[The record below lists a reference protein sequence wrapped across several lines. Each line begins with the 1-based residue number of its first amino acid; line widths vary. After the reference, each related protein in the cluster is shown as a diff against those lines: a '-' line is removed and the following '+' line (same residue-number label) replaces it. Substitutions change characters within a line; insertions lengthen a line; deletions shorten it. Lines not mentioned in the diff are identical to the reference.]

1 MDVPSG
7 APVVVGVDGSPTGLA
22 AVRLAVD
29 EALRRSRPLRVVHAF
44 VWPKLKVSGKPSPAG
59 PPEGGLRQQAE
70 QVLAEAVAEARA
82 AAPGLS
88 VTGEVVTGF
97 ATAVLVGESTN
108 AALVVIGDHGL
119 GGLTSLLIGSV
130 AVQVTSHATS
140 PVLVARGRPDP
151 TGPVVVGIDGSPRST
166 RAIAFAVDEAAL
178 RGTHVVA
185 VHAYRHPVSTQAG
198 DVLPTVHDKQALRED
213 EDRVLAESVAGWR
226 ERYPQVE
233 INRQLIPG
241 RAAPALV
248 ELSRYAQ
255 LVVVGGHGRGALGA
269 LLLGSVSQH
278 VLHHAESPVAVV
290 HHTAQVQPEPRTRT
304 VADAGREADLQPRDA
319 NGPHLGG

>member
-7 APVVVGVDGSPTGLA
+7 APVVVGVDGSPTGLN
-22 AVRLAVD
+22 AVRLGVD
-29 EALRRSRPLRVVHAF
+29 EALRRSCPLRVVHAF

-59 PPEGGLRQQAE
+59 PAEGGLRRQAE
-70 QVLAEAVAEARA
+70 RVVAEAVDEARA
-82 AAPGLS
+82 AAPDLQ
-88 VTGEVVTGF
+88 VTGEVVAGF
-97 ATAVLVGESTN
+97 ATAVLVGESTA

-119 GGLTSLLIGSV
+119 GGLTSLIIGSV
-130 AVQVTSHATS
+130 AVQVTAHAAS

-151 TGPVVVGIDGSPRST
+151 SGPVVVGIDGSHRST
-166 RAIAFAVDEAAL
+166 AALAFAVDEAAM

-198 DVLPTVHDKQALRED
+198 DVLPTVHDRDALRDD
-213 EDRVLAESVAGWR
+213 EGRVLAESVAGWR

-255 LVVVGGHGRGALGA
+255 LMVVGGHGRGPFGA

-278 VLHHAESPVAVV
+278 VLHHADSPVMVV
-290 HHTAQVQPEPRTRT
+290 RETEPAQPEPHAQT
-304 VADAGREADLQPRDA
+304 VTDARRDADL
-319 NGPHLGG
+319 